1 MFRRQ
6 EIADKQYQEERPK
19 TDVEEGMNGIGA
31 DPGGAQSRFSSTYR
45 PNLKAAPGGEFLPE
59 IAAAQETPRNS
70 KQAAANRNAADS
82 GSVDGK
88 AAAAAAAGQQFTR
101 LG

>member
-45 PNLKAAPGGEFLPE
+45 PNLKAAGEFLPE
-59 IAAAQETPRNS
+59 ITVAQETPRNS
-70 KQAAANRNAADS
+70 KQAVANRKAADT
-82 GSVDGK
+82 SVDGN
-88 AAAAAAAGQQFTR
+88 AGAGQQFTR

>member
-19 TDVEEGMNGIGA
+19 MDVEEGMNGIGA

-59 IAAAQETPRNS
+59 ISAAAHETPRNS
-70 KQAAANRNAADS
+70 KQAAANRNAADTR
-82 GSVDGK
+82 SVDGK
-88 AAAAAAAGQQFTR
+88 AAAAGQQFTR
-101 LG
+101 LS

>member
-19 TDVEEGMNGIGA
+19 MDVEEGANGISA

-59 IAAAQETPRNS
+59 ISAAAQETPRNNS
-70 KQAAANRNAADS
+70 KQAAANRNAADTR
-82 GSVDGK
+82 SVDGK
-88 AAAAAAAGQQFTR
+88 AAAAGQQFTR
-101 LG
+101 LS